1 MHKNNIINL
10 LGIQENLVKKVERFE
25 NYINIFLET
34 SPKLHVCP
42 SCKHLTNH
50 IHDYRIQKIQHTS
63 IGHISSFLILK
74 KRRYVCTHCGKRFF
88 EKYDFLQKYFRKSNA
103 VFNNVCDDLKSLKNF
118 KTIAKDNNVS
128 TPTVVRY
135 MHYNYYF
142 SNKHNF
148 ALPEKLVLMNLK
160 VTYAVLLNRKE
171 KKKYNIV
178 NGY

>member
-1 MHKNNIINL
+1 MLECKIN
-10 LGIQENLVKKVERFE
+10 F
-25 NYINIFLET
+25 YT
-34 SPKLHVCP
+34 STLFFSK
-42 SCKHLTNH
+42 
-50 IHDYRIQKIQHTS
+50 KIQHTS

-160 VTYAVLLNRKE
+160 VTYSVLLNRKE